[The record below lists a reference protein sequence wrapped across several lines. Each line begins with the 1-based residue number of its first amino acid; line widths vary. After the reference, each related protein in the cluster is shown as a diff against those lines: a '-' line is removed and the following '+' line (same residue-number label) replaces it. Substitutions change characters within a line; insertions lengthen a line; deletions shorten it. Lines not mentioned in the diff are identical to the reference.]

1 MVQKFPPPH
10 QSATASFAMVVHT
23 KSVSELNKI
32 IAQYG
37 KAYDNIKDDPLAC
50 QPTVTYFKEVTEIA
64 LTELL
69 MRENRGTT

>member
-1 MVQKFPPPH
+1 
-10 QSATASFAMVVHT
+10 MVVHT

-37 KAYDNIKDDPLAC
+37 WAYDNIKDPL
-50 QPTVTYFKEVTEIA
+50 VTYFKEVTEIA

-69 MRENRGTT
+69 MRENRWSIK